1 MYSINTYS
9 KTFNFH
15 GRNPTLITVIT
26 VVLAPIIWLIV
37 TLNKKINKALEKAS
51 EVLNFQIDIPGNI
64 FRKKKIFG
72 EIDGYRCEIEVFTRS
87 HGRSST
93 TYVSFYAFFPQS
105 LDMGIKIN
113 WKGEID
119 GDDEH
124 LTELFIERN
133 DSKIEEA
140 QKTLRRLRVSDTVVN
155 SRKILFI
162 KYYKPEEIVNTMHE
176 VLNLAKSLK

>member
-1 MYSINTYS
+1 MKEFLSIIIII
-9 KTFNFH
+9 
-15 GRNPTLITVIT
+15 G
-26 VVLAPIIWLIV
+26 VVLAPIILLIV
-37 TLNKKINKALEKAS
+37 TLNKKMNKALEES
-51 EVLNFQIDIPGNI
+51 SQILNFQIDIPGNI

-87 HGRSST
+87 YGRSST
-93 TYVSFYAFFPQS
+93 TYVSFYAFFPES

-119 GDDEH
+119 GDDDH
-124 LTELFIERN
+124 LTDLFVERN

-140 QKTLRRLRVSDTVVN
+140 QKILRRLRVSDTVVN

-162 KYYKPEEIVNTMHE
+162 KYYKPEEIVKTMRD

>member
-1 MYSINTYS
+1 MEETL
-9 KTFNFH
+9 
-15 GRNPTLITVIT
+15 TLITVIT

-72 EIDGYRCEIEVFTRS
+72 DIDGYRCEIEVFTRS

-124 LTELFIERN
+124 LTQLFIERN

-140 QKTLRRLRVSDTVVN
+140 QKILRRLRVSDTVVN

>member
-1 MYSINTYS
+1 MEETL
-9 KTFNFH
+9 
-15 GRNPTLITVIT
+15 TLITVIT

-93 TYVSFYAFFPQS
+93 TYVSFYAFFPRS

-124 LTELFIERN
+124 LTDLFVQRN
-133 DSKIEEA
+133 DRIVEEA
-140 QKTLRRLRVSDTVVN
+140 QKTLRKLRISDTVVN

-162 KYYKPEEIVNTMHE
+162 KYYKPDEIVKTMKD
-176 VLNLAKSLK
+176 VVSLAKSLK

>member
-1 MYSINTYS
+1 MEDTL
-9 KTFNFH
+9 
-15 GRNPTLITVIT
+15 TLITVIT

-140 QKTLRRLRVSDTVVN
+140 QKILRRLRVSDTVVN

>member
-1 MYSINTYS
+1 MKEFLSIIIII
-9 KTFNFH
+9 
-15 GRNPTLITVIT
+15 G
-26 VVLAPIIWLIV
+26 VVLAPIILLIV
-37 TLNKKINKALEKAS
+37 TLNKKMNRALEES
-51 EVLNFQIDIPGNI
+51 SQILNFQIDIPGNI

-87 HGRSST
+87 YGRSST
-93 TYVSFYAFFPQS
+93 TYVSFYAFFPES

-119 GDDEH
+119 GDDDH
-124 LTELFIERN
+124 LTDLFVERN

-140 QKTLRRLRVSDTVVN
+140 QKILRRLRVSDTVVN

-162 KYYKPEEIVNTMHE
+162 KYYKSEEIVKTMRD

>member
-1 MYSINTYS
+1 MEETL
-9 KTFNFH
+9 
-15 GRNPTLITVIT
+15 TLITIIT

-140 QKTLRRLRVSDTVVN
+140 QKTLRRFRVSDTVVN

>member
-1 MYSINTYS
+1 MEETL
-9 KTFNFH
+9 
-15 GRNPTLITVIT
+15 TLITVIT

-133 DSKIEEA
+133 DSKVEEA

-162 KYYKPEEIVNTMHE
+162 KYYKPEEIVNTMRE

>member
-1 MYSINTYS
+1 MIFQEIS
-9 KTFNFH
+9 
-15 GRNPTLITVIT
+15 
-26 VVLAPIIWLIV
+26 
-37 TLNKKINKALEKAS
+37 LER
-51 EVLNFQIDIPGNI
+51 
-64 FRKKKIFG
+64 RKYFG

-93 TYVSFYAFFPQS
+93 TYVSFYAFFPRT

>member
-1 MYSINTYS
+1 MEDTLSI
-9 KTFNFH
+9 
-15 GRNPTLITVIT
+15 ITVIT
-26 VVLAPIIWLIV
+26 VVLVPIIWLIV

-51 EVLNFQIDIPGNI
+51 EILNFQIDIPGNI

-72 EIDGYRCEIEVFTRS
+72 DIDGYRCQIEVFTRS

-93 TYVSFYAFFPQS
+93 TYVSFYAFFQQS
-105 LDMGIKIN
+105 LDMDIKIN

-133 DSKIEEA
+133 DSKVEEA

-176 VLNLAKSLK
+176 VLNLAKSLR

>member
-1 MYSINTYS
+1 MEDALSI
-9 KTFNFH
+9 
-15 GRNPTLITVIT
+15 ITIIT
-26 VVLAPIIWLIV
+26 VVLVPIIWLIV

-51 EVLNFQIDIPGNI
+51 EILNFQIDIPGNI

-72 EIDGYRCEIEVFTRS
+72 EIDGYRCQIEVFTRS

-93 TYVSFYAFFPQS
+93 TYVSFYAFFQQS
-105 LDMGIKIN
+105 LDMDIKIN

-133 DSKIEEA
+133 DSKVEEA

-176 VLNLAKSLK
+176 VLNLAKSLR

>member
-1 MYSINTYS
+1 MEDILSI
-9 KTFNFH
+9 
-15 GRNPTLITVIT
+15 ITVIA
-26 VVLAPIIWLIV
+26 VVLAPIIWLII
-37 TLNKKINKALEKAS
+37 TLNRKINKALEKVS
-51 EVLNFQIDIPGNI
+51 EILNFQIDIPRNI

-87 HGRSST
+87 YGRSST

-133 DSKIEEA
+133 DSKVEEA
-140 QKTLRRLRVSDTVVN
+140 QKILRRLRVSDTVVN

-162 KYYKPEEIVNTMHE
+162 KYYKPEEIINTMNE

>member
-1 MYSINTYS
+1 MEDTLSI
-9 KTFNFH
+9 
-15 GRNPTLITVIT
+15 ITVIT
-26 VVLAPIIWLIV
+26 VVLVPIIWLIV

-51 EVLNFQIDIPGNI
+51 EILNFQIDIPGNI

-72 EIDGYRCEIEVFTRS
+72 EIDGYRCQIEVFTRS

-93 TYVSFYAFFPQS
+93 TYVSFYAFFQQS

-119 GDDEH
+119 GDDEY

-133 DSKIEEA
+133 DSTVEEA

-176 VLNLAKSLK
+176 VLNLAKSLR

>member
-1 MYSINTYS
+1 MEETL
-9 KTFNFH
+9 
-15 GRNPTLITVIT
+15 TLITVIT

-113 WKGEID
+113 WKGEIA

>member
-1 MYSINTYS
+1 MEDAFSI
-9 KTFNFH
+9 
-15 GRNPTLITVIT
+15 ITVIT
-26 VVLAPIIWLIV
+26 VVLVPITWLIV

-51 EVLNFQIDIPGNI
+51 EILNFQIDIPGNI

-72 EIDGYRCEIEVFTRS
+72 EIDGYRCQIEVFTRS

-93 TYVSFYAFFPQS
+93 TYVSFYAFFQQS
-105 LDMGIKIN
+105 LDMDIKIN

-133 DSKIEEA
+133 DSKVEEA

-176 VLNLAKSLK
+176 VLNLAKSLR

>member
-1 MYSINTYS
+1 VEDTLSI
-9 KTFNFH
+9 
-15 GRNPTLITVIT
+15 ITVIT
-26 VVLAPIIWLIV
+26 VVLVPIIWLIV

-51 EVLNFQIDIPGNI
+51 EILNFQIDIPGNI

-72 EIDGYRCEIEVFTRS
+72 DIDGYRCQIEVFTRS

-93 TYVSFYAFFPQS
+93 TYVSFYAFFQQS
-105 LDMGIKIN
+105 LDMDIKIN

-133 DSKIEEA
+133 DSKVEEA

-176 VLNLAKSLK
+176 VLNLAKSLR

>member
-1 MYSINTYS
+1 MEETL
-9 KTFNFH
+9 
-15 GRNPTLITVIT
+15 TLITVIT

-124 LTELFIERN
+124 LRELFIERN

>member
-1 MYSINTYS
+1 MEETL
-9 KTFNFH
+9 
-15 GRNPTLITVIT
+15 TLITIIT

-124 LTELFIERN
+124 LTQLFIERN

-162 KYYKPEEIVNTMHE
+162 KYYKPEEIVNTMNE

>member
-1 MYSINTYS
+1 MKEFLSI
-9 KTFNFH
+9 
-15 GRNPTLITVIT
+15 IIII
-26 VVLAPIIWLIV
+26 VVVMAPIILLIV
-37 TLNKKINKALEKAS
+37 TLNKKMNKALEES
-51 EVLNFQIDIPGNI
+51 SQILNFQIDIPGNI

-72 EIDGYRCEIEVFTRS
+72 EIDGYRCEIEVFTRNY
-87 HGRSST
+87 GRSST
-93 TYVSFYAFFPQS
+93 TYVSFYAFFPES

-119 GDDEH
+119 GDDDH
-124 LTELFIERN
+124 LTDLFVERN

-140 QKTLRRLRVSDTVVN
+140 QKILRRLRVSDTVVN

-162 KYYKPEEIVNTMHE
+162 KYYKSEEIVKTMRD

>member
-1 MYSINTYS
+1 MEETL
-9 KTFNFH
+9 
-15 GRNPTLITVIT
+15 TLITVIT

-87 HGRSST
+87 YGRSST

-124 LTELFIERN
+124 LTELFIQRN
-133 DSKIEEA
+133 DSKVEEA

>member
-1 MYSINTYS
+1 MKEFLSIIIII
-9 KTFNFH
+9 
-15 GRNPTLITVIT
+15 G
-26 VVLAPIIWLIV
+26 VVLAPIILLIV
-37 TLNKKINKALEKAS
+37 TLNKKMNKALEES
-51 EVLNFQIDIPGNI
+51 SQILNFQIDIPGNI

-87 HGRSST
+87 YGRSST
-93 TYVSFYAFFPQS
+93 TYVSFYAFFPES

-119 GDDEH
+119 GDDDH
-124 LTELFIERN
+124 LTDLFVERN

-140 QKTLRRLRVSDTVVN
+140 QKILRRLRVSDTVVN

-162 KYYKPEEIVNTMHE
+162 KYYKSEEIVKTMRD

>member
-1 MYSINTYS
+1 M
-9 KTFNFH
+9 
-15 GRNPTLITVIT
+15 
-26 VVLAPIIWLIV
+26 APIIWLIV
-37 TLNKKINKALEKAS
+37 TLNKKINKALEES
-51 EVLNFQIDIPGNI
+51 SQILNFQIDIPGNI

-87 HGRSST
+87 YGRSST
-93 TYVSFYAFFPQS
+93 TYVSFYAFFPES

-119 GDDEH
+119 GDDDH
-124 LTELFIERN
+124 LTDLFVERN

-140 QKTLRRLRVSDTVVN
+140 QKILRRLRVSDTVVN

-162 KYYKPEEIVNTMHE
+162 KYYKSEEIVKTMRD

>member
-1 MYSINTYS
+1 MEETL
-9 KTFNFH
+9 
-15 GRNPTLITVIT
+15 TLITVIT

-124 LTELFIERN
+124 LTKLFIERN

-140 QKTLRRLRVSDTVVN
+140 QKILRRLRVSDTVVN

>member
-1 MYSINTYS
+1 MEETL
-9 KTFNFH
+9 
-15 GRNPTLITVIT
+15 TLITVIT

-64 FRKKKIFG
+64 LRKKKIFG

-87 HGRSST
+87 YGRSST

>member
-1 MYSINTYS
+1 MEETL
-9 KTFNFH
+9 
-15 GRNPTLITVIT
+15 TLITVIT

-51 EVLNFQIDIPGNI
+51 EVLNFQIDILGNI

>member
-1 MYSINTYS
+1 MKEFLSIM
-9 KTFNFH
+9 
-15 GRNPTLITVIT
+15 IIIV
-26 VVLAPIIWLIV
+26 VVLAPIILLIV
-37 TLNKKINKALEKAS
+37 TLNKKINKALKES
-51 EVLNFQIDIPGNI
+51 SQILNFQIDIPGNI

-87 HGRSST
+87 YGRSST
-93 TYVSFYAFFPQS
+93 TYVSFYAFFPES

-119 GDDEH
+119 GDDDH
-124 LTELFIERN
+124 LTDLFVERN

-140 QKTLRRLRVSDTVVN
+140 QKILRRLRVSDTVVN

-162 KYYKPEEIVNTMHE
+162 KYYKPEEIVKTMRD

>member
-1 MYSINTYS
+1 MEDTLSI
-9 KTFNFH
+9 
-15 GRNPTLITVIT
+15 ITIIT
-26 VVLAPIIWLIV
+26 VVLVPIIWLIV

-51 EVLNFQIDIPGNI
+51 EILNFQIDIPGNI

-72 EIDGYRCEIEVFTRS
+72 EIDGYRCQIEVFTRS

-93 TYVSFYAFFPQS
+93 TYVSFYAFFQQS

-119 GDDEH
+119 GDDEY

-133 DSKIEEA
+133 DSTVEEA

>member
-1 MYSINTYS
+1 MEDALSI
-9 KTFNFH
+9 
-15 GRNPTLITVIT
+15 ITIIT
-26 VVLAPIIWLIV
+26 VVLVPIIWLIV
-37 TLNKKINKALEKAS
+37 TLNKKINKALKKAS
-51 EVLNFQIDIPGNI
+51 EILNFQIDIPGNI

-72 EIDGYRCEIEVFTRS
+72 EIDGYRCQIEVFTRS

-93 TYVSFYAFFPQS
+93 TYVSFYAFFQQS
-105 LDMGIKIN
+105 LDMDIKIN

-133 DSKIEEA
+133 DSKVEEA

-176 VLNLAKSLK
+176 VLNLAKSLR

>member
-1 MYSINTYS
+1 MWEFLSIIIIIV
-9 KTFNFH
+9 F
-15 GRNPTLITVIT
+15 
-26 VVLAPIIWLIV
+26 VLAPIILLIV
-37 TLNKKINKALEKAS
+37 TLNKKINKALEES
-51 EVLNFQIDIPGNI
+51 SQILNFQIDIPSNI

-87 HGRSST
+87 YGRSST
-93 TYVSFYAFFPQS
+93 TYVSFYAFFPES

-119 GDDEH
+119 GDDDH
-124 LTELFIERN
+124 LTDLFVERN

-140 QKTLRRLRVSDTVVN
+140 QKILRRLRVSDTVVN

-162 KYYKPEEIVNTMHE
+162 KYYKSEEIVKTMRD

>member
-1 MYSINTYS
+1 MEDTLSI
-9 KTFNFH
+9 
-15 GRNPTLITVIT
+15 ITVIT
-26 VVLAPIIWLIV
+26 IVLVPIIWLIV
-37 TLNKKINKALEKAS
+37 TLNKKINKALKKAS
-51 EVLNFQIDIPGNI
+51 EILNFQIDIPGNI

-72 EIDGYRCEIEVFTRS
+72 EIDGYRCQIEVFTRS

-124 LTELFIERN
+124 LTQLFIERN
-133 DSKIEEA
+133 DSKVEEA
-140 QKTLRRLRVSDTVVN
+140 QKTLRRLRVSDNVVN

>member
-1 MYSINTYS
+1 MEETL
-9 KTFNFH
+9 
-15 GRNPTLITVIT
+15 TLITVIT

-140 QKTLRRLRVSDTVVN
+140 QKILRRLRVSDTVVN

>member
-1 MYSINTYS
+1 MEETL
-9 KTFNFH
+9 
-15 GRNPTLITVIT
+15 TLITVIT

-162 KYYKPEEIVNTMHE
+162 KYYKPEEIVNTMRE

>member
-1 MYSINTYS
+1 MKEFLSI
-9 KTFNFH
+9 
-15 GRNPTLITVIT
+15 IIIIV

-37 TLNKKINKALEKAS
+37 TLNKKMNKALEES
-51 EVLNFQIDIPGNI
+51 SQILNFQIDIPGNI

-87 HGRSST
+87 YGRSST
-93 TYVSFYAFFPQS
+93 TYVSFYAFFPES

-119 GDDEH
+119 GDDDH
-124 LTELFIERN
+124 LTDLFVERN

-140 QKTLRRLRVSDTVVN
+140 QKILRRLRVSDTVVN

-162 KYYKPEEIVNTMHE
+162 KYYKSEEIVKTMRD

>member
-1 MYSINTYS
+1 MEDILSI
-9 KTFNFH
+9 
-15 GRNPTLITVIT
+15 ITVIA
-26 VVLAPIIWLIV
+26 VVLAPIIWLII
-37 TLNKKINKALEKAS
+37 TLNRKINKALEKVS
-51 EVLNFQIDIPGNI
+51 EILNFQIDIPRNI

-87 HGRSST
+87 YGRSTT

-124 LTELFIERN
+124 LTDCLLYTSPSPRDEL
-133 DSKIEEA
+133 
-140 QKTLRRLRVSDTVVN
+140 
-155 SRKILFI
+155 
-162 KYYKPEEIVNTMHE
+162 
-176 VLNLAKSLK
+176 